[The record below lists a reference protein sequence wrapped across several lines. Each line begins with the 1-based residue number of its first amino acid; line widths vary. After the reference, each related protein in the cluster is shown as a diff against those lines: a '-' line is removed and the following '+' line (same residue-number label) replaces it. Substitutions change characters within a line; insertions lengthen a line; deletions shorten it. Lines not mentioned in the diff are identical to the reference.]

1 MRIGVNIPDDLLK
14 RIEPLKP
21 ALNVS
26 QICREAI
33 KAYADSCEARARV
46 TDEGQREAEAQ
57 RLFLQD
63 DLIEIDWEA
72 IGWQDG
78 EVWAKT
84 ADLEDFEDAFH
95 NFKIAQ
101 RKGADWK
108 PWEWPGRRGQL
119 TGLKNY
125 ATRRGEHGE
134 WFQQQCELHPE
145 TNPFIE
151 TEKPYTRGWLAY
163 AGVVWGKIQNLRE
176 ERRNAWREAVEQ
188 ARQSRP
194 EPEIPRHIA
203 DKLAAPDET
212 GPTQA
217 AAPASDPTPAGA
229 GRKTTSRS
237 AAEDIS

>member
-26 QICREAI
+26 RICREAI
-33 KAYADSCEARARV
+33 KAYADSCEAWARV
-46 TDEGQREAEAQ
+46 TEEDQREAEAQ

-63 DLIEIDWEA
+63 HLIEIDWEA
-72 IGWQDG
+72 IGWEDA
-78 EVWAKT
+78 EAWVAS

-101 RKGADWK
+101 SKGADWK

-125 ATRRGEHGE
+125 TTRGGEHGE

-163 AGVVWGKIQNLRE
+163 AGVVWGKIQKLRE
-176 ERRNAWREAVEQ
+176 ERNRAWKEAEEQ

-194 EPEIPRHIA
+194 EPEIPRHIVDQLAGA
-203 DKLAAPDET
+203 DGKV
-212 GPTQA
+212 PTQVT
-217 AAPASDPTPAGA
+217 APALHQTPARA
-229 GRKTTSRS
+229 RRKPPASHGNRMP
-237 AAEDIS
+237 

>member
-1 MRIGVNIPDDLLK
+1 MRIGVNIPDELLK
-14 RIEPLKP
+14 RVEPLKP
-21 ALNVS
+21 AMNVS

-33 KAYADSCEARARV
+33 KAYADSCETRVRV
-46 TDEGQREAEAQ
+46 TDEDQREAEAQ

-63 DLIEIDWEA
+63 HLIEIDWEA
-72 IGWQDG
+72 IGWEDA
-78 EVWAKT
+78 EAWVAS

-101 RKGADWK
+101 SKGADWK

-125 ATRRGEHGE
+125 TTRRGEHGE

-194 EPEIPRHIA
+194 EPEIPRHIVDQLAGA
-203 DKLAAPDET
+203 DGKV
-212 GPTQA
+212 PTQVT
-217 AAPASDPTPAGA
+217 APALHQTPARA
-229 GRKTTSRS
+229 RRKPPASHGNRMP
-237 AAEDIS
+237 